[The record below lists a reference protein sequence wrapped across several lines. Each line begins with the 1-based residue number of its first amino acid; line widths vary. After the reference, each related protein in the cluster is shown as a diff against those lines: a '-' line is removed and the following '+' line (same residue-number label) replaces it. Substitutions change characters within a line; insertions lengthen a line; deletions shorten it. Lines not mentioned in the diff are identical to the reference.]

1 MAVIR
6 AEILALFAARFRVV
20 SGDEGARRMW
30 FDEGH
35 SMPDV
40 MSLPKS
46 RILEFGNYQNRIH
59 SILVIE
65 IRQGDMV

>member
-30 FDEGH
+30 FDGVALNARRH
-35 SMPDV
+35 
-40 MSLPKS
+40 
-46 RILEFGNYQNRIH
+46 EFTKIKNA
-59 SILVIE
+59 
-65 IRQGDMV
+65 